1 MQTAEI
7 VAEACKLDWSSRLEI
22 AQIILQTLEPRDE
35 EIDQLWKEEAQ
46 RRLAAH
52 RSSNVLEPRDL
63 AVPLERLYGIRA
75 PGLPIEAEKE
85 EGRKKK

>member
-22 AQIILQTLEPRDE
+22 AQMILQTLEPRDD
-35 EIDQLWKEEAQ
+35 EIDPLWKEEAQ

-52 RSSNVLEPRDL
+52 RSGLVPGVPAEDVLGHL
-63 AVPLERLYGIRA
+63 
-75 PGLPIEAEKE
+75 
-85 EGRKKK
+85 

>member
-1 MQTAEI
+1 METAEI

-35 EIDQLWKEEAQ
+35 AIDHLWRDEAL

-52 RSSNVLEPRDL
+52 RAGLV
-63 AVPLERLYGIRA
+63 AGVPAEEVVGRL
-75 PGLPIEAEKE
+75 
-85 EGRKKK
+85 

>member
-22 AQIILQTLEPRDE
+22 VQIILQTLEPRDE
-35 EIDQLWKEEAQ
+35 GIDQLWKEEAQ

-52 RSSNVLEPRDL
+52 RSGLVLG
-63 AVPLERLYGIRA
+63 VP
-75 PGLPIEAEKE
+75 AEDVL
-85 EGRKKK
+85 GHL

>member
-22 AQIILQTLEPRDE
+22 AQTILQTLEPRDE
-35 EIDQLWKEEAQ
+35 GIDQFWKEEAE

-52 RSSNVLEPRDL
+52 RLGLVAGIPAEDVLG
-63 AVPLERLYGIRA
+63 RL
-75 PGLPIEAEKE
+75 
-85 EGRKKK
+85 